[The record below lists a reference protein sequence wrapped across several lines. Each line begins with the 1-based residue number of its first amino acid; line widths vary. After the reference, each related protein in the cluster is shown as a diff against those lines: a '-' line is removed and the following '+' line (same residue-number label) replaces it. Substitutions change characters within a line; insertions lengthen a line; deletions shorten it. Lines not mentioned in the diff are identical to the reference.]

1 MKRLVSFVFLGAA
14 LLVFPAIASAQG
26 YYGPPP
32 PPYGGGYYARP
43 PAMLPGGFYDRTGR
57 LALGFS
63 IGLGAMHSNA
73 YGDITCPNCDY
84 NPAAVEVDFHVG
96 GMIAPRFAL
105 LFEVQGNLQTI
116 DQDAQGDTLT
126 LSQGT
131 AMVAGQ
137 FWLTPRLW
145 VKGGIGAAHLSYD
158 TTDYYGNSGGSQPIS
173 NGAAVMGAIGYEL
186 FSTREF
192 AVDLQGRLI
201 EGSYKDLGDQ
211 ITSGT
216 VGVGFNW
223 Y

>member
-14 LLVFPAIASAQG
+14 LLVFPALASAQG

-32 PPYGGGYYARP
+32 GGGGYYAQ
-43 PAMLPGGFYDRTGR
+43 PATLPGGMWDRTGR

-63 IGLGAMHSNA
+63 IGLGGMHSNA
-73 YGDITCPNCDY
+73 YGDIGCPTCNY
-84 NPAAVEVDFHVG
+84 NPAAVEVDFHIG
-96 GMIAPRFAL
+96 GMLSPRFAL
-105 LFEVQGNLQTI
+105 LFEGQGNLQTV
-116 DQDAQGDTLT
+116 DDNGQGGTVT
-126 LSQGT
+126 LSQST
-131 AMVAGQ
+131 AMIAGQ

-145 VKGGIGAAHLSYD
+145 LKGGIGAAHLSYD
-158 TTDYYGNSGGSQPIS
+158 FNDPYGTAGSQPIS
-173 NGAAVMGAIGYEL
+173 NGAAVMAGAGYEL

-192 AVDLQGRLI
+192 AVDLQARII

-216 VGVGFNW
+216 IGLGFNW

>member
-14 LLVFPAIASAQG
+14 LLVFPALASAQG

-32 PPYGGGYYARP
+32 PAYGGGYYGRP
-43 PAMLPGGFYDRTGR
+43 AVLPGGYWDRTGR

-63 IGLGAMHSNA
+63 LGLGGMHSNA
-73 YGDITCPNCDY
+73 EGDIGCPTCDY
-84 NPAAVEVDFHVG
+84 NPIAGEVDFHIG
-96 GMIAPRFAL
+96 GMLSPRFAL
-105 LFEVQGNLQTI
+105 LFEAQGNLQTV
-116 DQDAQGDTLT
+116 DDNGQGGTVT

-137 FWLTPRLW
+137 FWLTPHLW
-145 VKGGIGAAHLSYD
+145 IKGGIGAAHLSYD
-158 TTDYYGNSGGSQPIS
+158 FNDPYGTAGSQPIS
-173 NGAAVMGAIGYEL
+173 NGAAIMGAVGYEL

-192 AVDLQGRLI
+192 AVDIQGRLI

-211 ITSGT
+211 LTSGT